1 MKAAVYFGSREIY
14 YDMVASY
21 KSLLVNSDVDKIYLL
36 IEDNEFPFELH
47 PAVETIN
54 ISKLVPTLFNPESPN
69 YGSNWTYIGLIRS
82 ALTKVFPQLDRIL
95 SIDCD
100 TVVLNDISELWDI
113 DLDDYYVAGVKE
125 PVLSQQ
131 HGYLYINA
139 GVTMWN
145 LKKLRED
152 CMDDQMIYSLNVR
165 MFSMKSA
172 KVTFWNCRQST
183 TYHRLQRSAMLI
195 TRYGI
200 SLVDCH
206 EIGETWI
213 LLSITGRSLLLI
225 YVREDVNRK
234 QSEKT
239 IIAQLSRR

>member
-36 IEDNEFPFELH
+36 IEDNKFPFELH

-54 ISKLVPTLFNPESPN
+54 ISKLVPMLFNPESPN

-82 ALTKVFPQLDRIL
+82 ALTKVFPQHDRIL

-100 TVVLNDISELWDI
+100 TVVLDDISELWDI
-113 DLDDYYVAGVKE
+113 PLDDYYVAGVKE
-125 PVLSQQ
+125 PILSQQ

-145 LKKLRED
+145 LKRLRED
-152 CMDDQMIYSLNVR
+152 GIDDRMIYSLNARKHFFVSQDVLNEECKDHILELPPEYNVSSFTEKCSVDYKVR
-165 MFSMKSA
+165 HFAGGLPRNWREMDIVKHY
-172 KVTFWNCRQST
+172 R
-183 TYHRLQRSAMLI
+183 
-195 TRYGI
+195 
-200 SLVDCH
+200 
-206 EIGETWI
+206 EI
-213 LLSITGRSLLLI
+213 
-225 YVREDVNRK
+225 DP
-234 QSEKT
+234 QT
-239 IIAQLSRR
+239 IRI

>member
-21 KSLLVNSDVDKIYLL
+21 KSLLINSDVDRVYLL

-54 ISKLVPTLFNPESPN
+54 ISKLVPLLFNPESPN

-82 ALTKVFPQLDRIL
+82 ALTKVFPQHDRIL

-125 PVLSQQ
+125 PILSQQ

-152 CMDDQMIYSLNVR
+152 GIDDRMIYSLNARKHFFVSQDVLNEECKDHILELPPEYNVSSFTEQCSVDYKVR
-165 MFSMKSA
+165 HFAGGLPRNWREMDIVKHY
-172 KVTFWNCRQST
+172 R
-183 TYHRLQRSAMLI
+183 
-195 TRYGI
+195 
-200 SLVDCH
+200 
-206 EIGETWI
+206 EIDP
-213 LLSITGRSLLLI
+213 R
-225 YVREDVNRK
+225 
-234 QSEKT
+234 T
-239 IIAQLSRR
+239 IRI